1 MNDSIHTVDALIYD
15 SLIAERG
22 DVIADAARVAEQTR
36 READR
41 ALDFG
46 MPDLPTD

>member
-1 MNDSIHTVDALIYD
+1 MNDPIHTVDALIYD

-22 DVIADAARVAEQTR
+22 DVVADAARVAEQTR
-36 READR
+36 REAED

-46 MPDLPTD
+46 VQDHPTD